1 MSDAEGRSPVG
12 PSRRVLLV
20 GCGGVAF
27 AWLEPLLRR
36 QAEVG
41 DVELVGLVDPR
52 RPAAEALA
60 ARYHLGVPVADE
72 VERAMADTAA
82 DLLLDAT
89 PPDAHELVAR
99 VAARAG
105 ADVVAEKPAATS
117 LGALARLTAIVASG
131 SIRYV
136 VMQNRRYY
144 PGFRSLVAAV
154 HSGRLGRL
162 RSVEIDFSRRL
173 RAGGFRAEMAQPML
187 FDLAIHHFDSLRVL
201 LGRDPQE
208 VVAVGSNPSDSGY
221 RGPIGV
227 WATLTVGEGA
237 DALVVGYR
245 AMGLA
250 GGRPT
255 SFNGRW
261 RVVGADTVAS
271 WDGTS
276 ADVLVDVERPEM
288 PEWSEGRWASVVA
301 PPGPPLRCPDAVGPL
316 GDYHGAGLWEALDAL
331 ASGEPAPT
339 ELADHRR
346 SLIAVLATARALD
359 ERRPV
364 SLDEV
369 AAELGVRGPEGGWV

>member
-1 MSDAEGRSPVG
+1 MSVG
-12 PSRRVLLV
+12 GGSSQARPSRRVLLV

-27 AWLEPLLRR
+27 AWLEPILRR

-52 RPAAEALA
+52 RAVADALA
-60 ARYHLGVPVADE
+60 ARYHLTVPLADD
-72 VERAMADTAA
+72 VERAVAETRA

-89 PPDAHELVAR
+89 PPEAHEEVAR
-99 VAARAG
+99 VARDAG

-117 LGALARLTAIVASG
+117 VSSLARLTSIVASRP
-131 SIRYV
+131 IRYI

-144 PGFRSLVAAV
+144 PGFRSLVEAV

-173 RAGGFRAEMAQPML
+173 RAAGFRAEMAQPLL

-201 LGRDPQE
+201 LGRDPHE
-208 VVAVGSNPSDSGY
+208 VVAVGTNPSDSGY
-221 RGPIGV
+221 RGPVGV
-227 WATLTVGEGA
+227 WATLTVGEGP

-261 RVVGADTVAS
+261 RVVGADTAAS

-276 ADVLVDVERPEM
+276 DAALLDAEQAEV
-288 PEWSEGRWASVVA
+288 PEWAEGRWTSVAA
-301 PPGPPLRCPDAVGPL
+301 PPGPPLECPDAVGPL

-331 ASGEPAPT
+331 ASGETAPT
-339 ELADHRR
+339 ELSDHGR
-346 SLIAVLATARALD
+346 SLVVVLATARALG

-364 SLDEV
+364 RLDEV
-369 AAELGVRGPEGGWV
+369 AAELAAGGREREPA